1 MKARIFNESDIKQIE
16 TMGITVEDVLSQI
29 DNFKKGAPYLI
40 LNRPGAVNDGIRT
53 VSEDEQRKLNDTYD
67 KYAPK
72 MTLVKF
78 VPASGAASRMFKTL
92 LQFNNEYT
100 EIRKETI
107 ESLAKEGDPESKE
120 TLIFIEGIRKFA
132 FLNDLKSAMSKD
144 GLDTD
149 ALINAGEFKQIIDY
163 LLMEKGL
170 DYSNLPK
177 GLLKFHLYNDGA
189 RTPFEEHLVEAV
201 GYAKDENKKCR
212 LHFTVSP
219 EHMERFKA
227 LLQQVT
233 PYYEKRF
240 EIKINV
246 DFSIQEKSTNT
257 VAVDMDNKPFRLNNE
272 TLLFRPGGHGALLKN
287 LNRIKGDIVY
297 IKNIDNVVPD
307 RLKPQTIVWKKVLGG
322 ILIQIQKRIFNYIK
336 KLKTHPPNRDI
347 LNEALAFA
355 KTELCLNLLP
365 NQTSALEK
373 QTRDVVLKTLNRPLR
388 VCGMVKNVGE
398 PGGGPFWVEGRRGG
412 ISLQIVES
420 AQVDPASEKQ
430 QKVWASATH
439 FNPVDLVCGLRDWQ
453 GKPFDLKRYVDNR
466 AVFISQKSK
475 GGRNLKALELP
486 GLWNGAMA
494 GWNTIF
500 VEVPLITFNPVKTVN
515 DLLRKEHQ
523 PDESQGSIRE

>member
-1 MKARIFNESDIKQIE
+1 MKARIFNELDIKQIE
-16 TMGITVEDVLSQI
+16 SMGITVEDVLSQI
-29 DNFKKGAPYLI
+29 DNFKKGVPYLI
-40 LNRPGAVNDGIRT
+40 LNRPCTVNDGIRT
-53 VSEDEQRKLNDTYD
+53 VSEDEKEKLNDIYD

-100 EIRKETI
+100 EIRKEAI
-107 ESLAKEGDPESKE
+107 ESLAKEGYQEGKE
-120 TLIFIEGIRKFA
+120 MLIFIEGIRKFA
-132 FLNDLKSAMSKD
+132 FLNDLKSEMSTE
-144 GLDTD
+144 GFDTD
-149 ALINAGEFKQIIDY
+149 ALINAGEFKRIIDF

-170 DYSNLPK
+170 NYSNIPK
-177 GLLKFHLYNDGA
+177 GLLKFHLYDDGA
-189 RTPFEEHLVEAV
+189 RTPFEEHLVEAA

-212 LHFTVSP
+212 LHFTVSL
-219 EHMERFKA
+219 EHMESFKN
-227 LLQQVT
+227 LLQKVT
-233 PYYEKRF
+233 PYYEERF

-257 VAVDMDNKPFRLNNE
+257 IAVDMDNNPFRLNNE
-272 TLLFRPGGHGALLKN
+272 TLLFRPGGHGALLEN

-297 IKNIDNVVPD
+297 IKNIDNVVSD

-322 ILIQIQKRIFNYIK
+322 ILIQTQKRIFNYIE
-336 KLKTHPPNRDI
+336 KLQTDSQNRDI

-355 KTELCLNLLP
+355 KTELCLNLSQ
-365 NQTSALEK
+365 NQTSEK
-373 QTRDVVLKTLNRPLR
+373 QTRDVLLKTLNRPLR

-420 AQVDPASEKQ
+420 VQVDPASEKQ
-430 QKVWASATH
+430 QQTWASATH

-475 GGRNLKALELP
+475 GGRGLKALELP

-500 VEVPLITFNPVKTVN
+500 VEVPMVTFNPVKTVN

-523 PDESQGSIRE
+523 PDEPQGCIRK